1 MGYEVCDS
9 VDVAEWIARVKR
21 ETPPERLGM
30 LLVHNGVVR
39 GTSRAGAIVRGMR
52 LEVDRAR
59 LREVVRDASKTEG
72 VEAIYAWVNEGEL
85 VVGDDIM
92 YVLVAGTIRP
102 VVIPALENLVREIKT
117 TVVTEVE
124 RG

>member
-1 MGYEVCDS
+1 MSYKILDS
-9 VDVAEWIARVKR
+9 VDVAQWIAEVKR
-21 ETPPERLGM
+21 ETDTDRLGM

-39 GTSRAGAIVRGMR
+39 GTSRAGDTVTGMR
-52 LEVDRAR
+52 LEVDDER
-59 LREVVRDASKTEG
+59 LRKVVAKAAEQEG
-72 VEAIYAWVNEGEL
+72 VEAIRVWLNRGEL
-85 VVGDDIM
+85 TIGDDIM

-124 RG
+124 HN

>member
-1 MGYEVCDS
+1 MGYKVLDT
-9 VDVAEWIARVKR
+9 VDVAAWISEVKR
-21 ETPPERLGM
+21 ETPPEMLGM

-39 GTSRAGAIVRGMR
+39 GTSRAGATVSGMK
-52 LEVDRAR
+52 LDVDRVR
-59 LREVVRDASKTEG
+59 LSDVVRAASESPG
-72 VEAIYAWVNEGEL
+72 VEAVYAWVNEGEL

-117 TVVTEVE
+117 TVVTELE
-124 RG
+124 RD